1 MPTSVDGV
9 AEAGTARGRGHP
21 SLHGQGR
28 VAWLAAVAG
37 TAAITLSALG
47 ATGGTALAAQRHA
60 QTVKSHA
67 HTTKAAEH
75 LAVKV
80 ASVSKYGKVLVDQNG
95 LALYYDTANKP
106 PKKWPCKGAC
116 LAVWRPLVPPKGQAP
131 SR

>member
-1 MPTSVDGV
+1 MPTSIDGV

-21 SLHGQGR
+21 SLHGHGR
-28 VAWLAAVAG
+28 AAWLAAVAG

-60 QTVKSHA
+60 HTTKKAHA
-67 HTTKAAEH
+67 HTTKPANRVG
-75 LAVKV
+75 VKV

-95 LALYYDTANKP
+95 FALYYDTANKP

-116 LAVWRPLVPPKGQAP
+116 LGVWRPLVLPKG
-131 SR
+131 